1 MTLYSIVEQPRVK
14 FAARQRPCW
23 ALACQQSS
31 QRALPW
37 LAIGCG
43 VEGAAAS
50 TTVEHGRRS
59 PTAALATPHE
69 DIERA

>member
-1 MTLYSIVEQPRVK
+1 MSQVAFVIPRVK
-14 FAARQRPCW
+14 FSAR
-23 ALACQQSS
+23 QQSS

-59 PTAALATPHE
+59 PSATLATPHK